1 MEYLAQ
7 TICLGVIGSVIAA
20 LALIWIQYQQSTAG
34 YRVAKVREATEKIT
48 TSNADTS
55 LLRNKYRYSLGVII
69 DDLHQGFKDGF
80 NERGPWP
87 VLVDN
92 GDECEPQ
99 VDKSGDRWDK
109 FNRYV
114 RPVIE
119 DINTYSFVGLLQVSS
134 SLRQLRL
141 LTILCHKLEDG
152 VSETDAA
159 FGNGLVCNKDNRTF
173 IRKNVTEN
181 IEDLTKAYYELY
193 LAWRNWYQ
201 DNEDEVKFRE
211 AHKF

>member
-1 MEYLAQ
+1 METFIQ
-7 TICLGVIGSVIAA
+7 TICPGVVASVIAA
-20 LALIWIQYQQSTAG
+20 LILIWIQFRYSTAG
-34 YRVAKVREATEKIT
+34 YRVDKVREATEKIT
-48 TSNADTS
+48 ASKADTS

-69 DDLHQGFKDGF
+69 DDLHQSFKDGF

-109 FNRYV
+109 FNRYI
-114 RPVIE
+114 RPVVE
-119 DINTYSFVGLLQVSS
+119 DINTYSFVGLLQLSS

-141 LTILCHKLEDG
+141 LTILCHKLEDA

-159 FGNGLVCNKDNRTF
+159 FGNGLICNKDNRTF
-173 IRKNVTEN
+173 IRQDVTADV
-181 IEDLTKAYYELY
+181 EDLRNAYYELY
-193 LAWRNWYQ
+193 IAWCNWYQ
-201 DNEDEVKFRE
+201 DNKDEVNFRK